1 MFKQYPEHI
10 FFMQYLVKVVKPMCT
25 PTQNPGDMMLLVNY
39 KVKDYKERPHE
50 YKEEYV
56 TVVYR
61 SDRNGVESLIT
72 LNYPHNY

>member
-1 MFKQYPEHI
+1 MHTNAKSRGYDA
-10 FFMQYLVKVVKPMCT
+10 T
-25 PTQNPGDMMLLVNY
+25 GDY

-56 TVVYR
+56 TVAYR
-61 SDRNGVESLIT
+61 TDRKGVESLIT